1 MTSEQR
7 YFKIGIFVLGAVA
20 VLTVAIAALGAG
32 SLFAKKYRVETYLD
46 ETIEGLDVGSPV
58 KYRGVKIGEVEAT
71 DFVAATY
78 NNKDGRIRLI
88 LTFHRPPGRM
98 VVQGSTAER
107 VQSLAD
113 MGMRVHLASSGL
125 MGDVYLEVELMDPK
139 ENPPPAISW
148 TPKFPYLPSAPST
161 GTQVTNQVM
170 SILHNLQGMRFD
182 QISDKIVTLLDSLDR
197 VVKKLDPALA
207 DVHDVATEAAGLL
220 KDTRRVVNEDL
231 GPELKDVLSSAADRL
246 PATFE
251 KLDGTLD
258 RISAT
263 LRRVDRTLAEEGG
276 SMNDA
281 LDNLRAATGD
291 LRDLM
296 GQVKRY
302 PSQALFGEAPPK
314 KEVTK

>member
-1 MTSEQR
+1 MKSEKR
-7 YFKIGIFVLGAVA
+7 YFKIGLFVIGAVA
-20 VLTVAIAALGAG
+20 VLTVGIAALGAG
-32 SLFAKKYRVETYLD
+32 SLFAKKYRVETYMD
-46 ETIEGLDVGSPV
+46 ETVEGLDVGSPV
-58 KYRGVKIGEVEAT
+58 KYRGVKVGEVEAT

-113 MGMRVHLASSGL
+113 LGMRVHLASSGL

-148 TPKFPYLPSAPST
+148 TPQFPYLPSAPST
-161 GTQVTNQVM
+161 GTQVTNQVV

-182 QISDKIVTLLDSLDR
+182 QISDKVITLLDSLDR
-197 VVKKLDPALA
+197 LVKKLDPALA
-207 DVHDVATEAAGLL
+207 DVHDVATEAGGLL

-231 GPELKDVLSSAADRL
+231 GPELKNLLTSTSDRL
-246 PATFE
+246 PATFD
-251 KLDGTLD
+251 KIDGTLD
-258 RISAT
+258 RLSAT

-281 LDNLRAATGD
+281 LDNMRAATGD

-296 GQVKRY
+296 GQVKRN
-302 PSQALFGEAPPK
+302 PAQALFGEPPPK
-314 KEVTK
+314 KEVAK

>member
-1 MTSEQR
+1 MKSEKR
-7 YFKIGIFVLGAVA
+7 YFKIGLFVIGAVA
-20 VLTVAIAALGAG
+20 VLTVGIAALGAG
-32 SLFAKKYRVETYLD
+32 SLFAKKYRVETYMD
-46 ETIEGLDVGSPV
+46 ETVEGLDVGSPV
-58 KYRGVKIGEVEAT
+58 KYRGVKVGEVEAT

-148 TPKFPYLPSAPST
+148 TPQFPYLPSAPST
-161 GTQVTNQVM
+161 GTQVTNQVV

-182 QISDKIVTLLDSLDR
+182 QISDKVITLLDSLDR
-197 VVKKLDPALA
+197 LVKKLDPALA
-207 DVHDVATEAAGLL
+207 DVHDVATEAGGLL

-231 GPELKDVLSSAADRL
+231 GPELKNLLTSTSDRL
-246 PATFE
+246 PATFD
-251 KLDGTLD
+251 KIDGTLD
-258 RISAT
+258 RLSAT

-281 LDNLRAATGD
+281 LDNMRAATGD

-296 GQVKRY
+296 GQVKRN
-302 PSQALFGEAPPK
+302 PAQALFGEPPPK
-314 KEVTK
+314 KEVAK

>member
-1 MTSEQR
+1 MTSEKR
-7 YFKIGIFVLGAVA
+7 YFKIGLFVLGAVA

-46 ETIEGLDVGSPV
+46 ETIEGLEVGSPV
-58 KYRGVKIGEVEAT
+58 KYRGVKVGALEAT

-88 LTFHRPPGRM
+88 MSFHRPPGRM
-98 VVQGSTAER
+98 VVHGSTAER

-139 ENPPPAISW
+139 ENPPPAITW
-148 TPKFPYLPSAPST
+148 TPQFPYLPSAPST
-161 GTQVTNQVM
+161 GTQVTNQVV

-182 QISDKIVTLLDSLDR
+182 QISDKVVTLLESLDR
-197 VVKKLDPALA
+197 LVKKLDPALA
-207 DVHDVATEAAGLL
+207 DVHDVTAEAAGLL

-231 GPELKDVLSSAADRL
+231 GPELKELLSSTADRL
-246 PATFE
+246 PTTFD
-251 KLDGTLD
+251 KIDGTLD
-258 RISAT
+258 RLGAT

-276 SMNDA
+276 SMSDA

-296 GQVKRY
+296 GQVKRN
-302 PSQALFGEAPPK
+302 PAQALFGEPPPK
-314 KEVTK
+314 KESAK

>member
-1 MTSEQR
+1 MKSEKR
-7 YFKIGIFVLGAVA
+7 YFKIGLFVIGAVA
-20 VLTVAIAALGAG
+20 VLTVGIAALGAG
-32 SLFAKKYRVETYLD
+32 SLFAKKYRVETYMD
-46 ETIEGLDVGSPV
+46 ETVEGLDVGSPV
-58 KYRGVKIGEVEAT
+58 KYRGVKVGEVEAT

-113 MGMRVHLASSGL
+113 LGMRVHLASSGL

-148 TPKFPYLPSAPST
+148 TPKSPYLPSAPST

-182 QISDKIVTLLDSLDR
+182 QISDKVITLLDSLDR
-197 VVKKLDPALA
+197 LVKKLDPALA
-207 DVHDVATEAAGLL
+207 DVHDVATEAGGLL

-231 GPELKDVLSSAADRL
+231 GPELKNLLTSTSDRL
-246 PATFE
+246 PATFD
-251 KLDGTLD
+251 KIDGTLD
-258 RISAT
+258 RLSAT

-281 LDNLRAATGD
+281 LDNMRAATGD

-296 GQVKRY
+296 GQVKRN
-302 PSQALFGEAPPK
+302 PAQALFGEPPPK
-314 KEVTK
+314 KEVAK

>member
-32 SLFAKKYRVETYLD
+32 SLFAKKYRVETYMD
-46 ETIEGLDVGSPV
+46 ETVEGLDVGSPV
-58 KYRGVKIGEVEAT
+58 KYRGVKVGEVEAT

-113 MGMRVHLASSGL
+113 LGMRVHLASSGL

-148 TPKFPYLPSAPST
+148 TPQFPYLPSAPST
-161 GTQVTNQVM
+161 GTQVTNQVV

-182 QISDKIVTLLDSLDR
+182 QISDKVITLLDSLDR
-197 VVKKLDPALA
+197 LVKKLDPALA
-207 DVHDVATEAAGLL
+207 DVHDVATEAGGLL

-231 GPELKDVLSSAADRL
+231 GPELKNLLTSTSDRL
-246 PATFE
+246 PATFD
-251 KLDGTLD
+251 KIDGTLD
-258 RISAT
+258 RLSAT

-281 LDNLRAATGD
+281 LDNMRAATGD

-296 GQVKRY
+296 GQVKRN
-302 PSQALFGEAPPK
+302 PAQALFGEPPPK
-314 KEVTK
+314 KEVAK

>member
-1 MTSEQR
+1 MTSEKR

-32 SLFAKKYRVETYLD
+32 SLFAKKYRVETYMD
-46 ETIEGLDVGSPV
+46 ETVEGLDVGSPV
-58 KYRGVKIGEVEAT
+58 KYRGVKVGEVEAT

-113 MGMRVHLASSGL
+113 LGMRVHLASSGL

-148 TPKFPYLPSAPST
+148 TPQFPYLPSAPST
-161 GTQVTNQVM
+161 GTQVTNQVV

-182 QISDKIVTLLDSLDR
+182 QISDKVITLLDSLDR
-197 VVKKLDPALA
+197 LVKKLDPALA
-207 DVHDVATEAAGLL
+207 DVHDVATEAGGLL

-231 GPELKDVLSSAADRL
+231 GPELKNLLTSTSDRL
-246 PATFE
+246 PATFD
-251 KLDGTLD
+251 KIDGTLD
-258 RISAT
+258 RLSAT

-281 LDNLRAATGD
+281 LDNMRAATGD

-296 GQVKRY
+296 GQVKRN
-302 PSQALFGEAPPK
+302 PAQALFGEPPPK
-314 KEVTK
+314 KEVAK